1 MTKGAADPIRPGKP
15 AAAPGSKGSDMTRT
29 TLLAAALAAL
39 LAGPAAAGPI
49 SSACLASGRAQATPQ
64 LCGCIQ
70 SVADQTLSRA
80 DQRAAAKF
88 FRDPHQAQEVRQS
101 TRPRD
106 EAFWLRYR
114 DFGATAEAYCG

>member
-1 MTKGAADPIRPGKP
+1 
-15 AAAPGSKGSDMTRT
+15 MTRT

-39 LAGPAAAGPI
+39 LAGFGAEPAAAGPI

-101 TRPRD
+101 SRPRD

>member
-1 MTKGAADPIRPGKP
+1 
-15 AAAPGSKGSDMTRT
+15 MTRT
-29 TLLAAALAAL
+29 TLLAAALAAVVAG
-39 LAGPAAAGPI
+39 LATGPAAAGPI

-70 SVADQTLSRA
+70 QAADRTLSRA

-101 TRPRD
+101 SRPRD

-114 DFGATAEAYCG
+114 DFGATAEAWCG